1 MKNQSATALRVGSC
15 AAVFITLLSSCAEAP
30 WFVFKP
36 ADGSFQAS
44 FPAEPTKV
52 IRTVDSTMG
61 ETDVTSY
68 TATEKQQTFTVAVAD
83 YPAENIEGAGKDKFL
98 DQARDVAV
106 EKASGKLQNEKPFD
120 HKGHPGREITISMS
134 GGKGSYRCRM
144 ILVGNRLYQ
153 VIVAGPADEADAR
166 PVTRFLD
173 SFSLS

>member
-61 ETDVTSY
+61 ETDVTLLHRNGE
-68 TATEKQQTFTVAVAD
+68 AAD
-83 YPAENIEGAGKDKFL
+83 LHRCGCRLSGRKTSKALERTSSS

-106 EKASGKLQNEKPFD
+106 EKASGKLQKREAVRPQ
-120 HKGHPGREITISMS
+120 GPPG
-134 GGKGSYRCRM
+134 
-144 ILVGNRLYQ
+144 
-153 VIVAGPADEADAR
+153 P
-166 PVTRFLD
+166 
-173 SFSLS
+173 